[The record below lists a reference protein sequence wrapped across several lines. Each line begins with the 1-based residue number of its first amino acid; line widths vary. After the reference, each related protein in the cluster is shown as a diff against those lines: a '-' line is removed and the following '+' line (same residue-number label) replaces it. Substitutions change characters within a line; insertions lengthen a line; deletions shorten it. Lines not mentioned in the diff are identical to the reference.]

1 MYLIGDIGNTETKI
15 FLFNEKLKLKKKWT
29 ISSISL
35 TNTYLDSKIKLTLIE
50 ISKIKKILFSS
61 VVPNTFQLIKKF
73 LIKKNKKLKIY
84 EKKQIDF
91 KKLIKLKVNRKQ
103 VGSDRIANA
112 IGVTNNNK
120 NYIVI
125 DFGTATTFDIVGKNG
140 SYDGGI
146 IAPGINLSL
155 EALYSATSR
164 LPKIAIRQL
173 NDEKNTLIGRN
184 TIAAIESGVY
194 WGYVCMIEG
203 LIFKLKK
210 IYKNSKILVTGGLSS
225 IFIKNISTIDLVEKD
240 LTILGLAHMYIS
252 HFKIN
257 R

>member
-29 ISSISL
+29 ISTISL

-50 ISKIKKILFSS
+50 ILKIKKILFSS
-61 VVPNTFQLIKKF
+61 VVPKAFQLIKKF

-84 EKKQIDF
+84 ELKQIDL

-125 DFGTATTFDIVGKNG
+125 DFGTATTFDVIIDKT
-140 SYDGGI
+140 YLGGV
-146 IAPGINLSL
+146 IAPGVKLSL
-155 EALYSATSR
+155 ENLSNKASLI
-164 LPKIAIRQL
+164 PKI
-173 NDEKNTLIGRN
+173 
-184 TIAAIESGVY
+184 
-194 WGYVCMIEG
+194 
-203 LIFKLKK
+203 KL
-210 IYKNSKILVTGGLSS
+210 SKILNVIGTNTSEAVKSGFFWGYLGLIDNIIKLIKKQSRKQFKIVLTGGLSHL
-225 IFIKNISTIDLVEKD
+225 FKNTIKGKSVIEKD
-240 LTILGLAHMYIS
+240 LTITGLKKVII
-252 HFKIN
+252 KLIK
-257 R
+257 